1 MGPLPFPN
9 DRLESA
15 VERALETDETGVSLP
30 YRIYTM
36 FDDYPPAPAL
46 YVELEEGD
54 GETATT
60 IPVIVHNVRYYE
72 LGMTRWNV
80 GVTELIVLNELHE
93 LTHWAMT
100 DDERTALDERSR
112 RRGRADGYWLNPA
125 LLEIIDWLPG
135 DYRTVLEREP
145 SLSVWRRIRLSVRRW
160 ITRVRDGPWGQ

>member
-1 MGPLPFPN
+1 MGPLPD

-15 VERALETDETGVSLP
+15 VERALEMGTETDVSLP
-30 YRIYTM
+30 HRIYAM

-54 GETATT
+54 GETRTT
-60 IPVIVHNVRYYE
+60 IPLIVHNVRYYE
-72 LGMTRWNV
+72 LGMARWNV

-100 DDERTALDERSR
+100 DDERTELDERSR
-112 RRGRADGYWLNPA
+112 RQGRADGYWLNPA

-145 SLSVWRRIRLSVRRW
+145 TVSLWHRIRLSVRRW
-160 ITRVRDGPWGQ
+160 VKWVHDGLRGR